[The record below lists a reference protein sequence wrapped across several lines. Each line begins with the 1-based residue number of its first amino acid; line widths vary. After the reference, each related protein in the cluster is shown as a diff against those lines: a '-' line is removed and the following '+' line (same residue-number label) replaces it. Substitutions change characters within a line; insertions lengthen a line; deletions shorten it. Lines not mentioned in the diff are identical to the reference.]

1 MRLGIG
7 SAQFGMDYGIVNHS
21 GQTSLS
27 EVKKIIETAKYE
39 GIRLID
45 TAANYGKSEE
55 ILGSQDISLF
65 DIVSKIPTFPRDFEE
80 TSFKQWSLEQVSKSL
95 ANLNIDCLYGLLF
108 HDTQLL
114 LSSHGVK
121 AFDALNEL
129 KRAGLTNKIGI
140 SVYNPDELE
149 YILDRFH
156 FDIVQLPLNIV
167 DRRFVDLNWLDRLKN
182 LNIEIHTRSVFLQG
196 LLLQDFEEI
205 PLKFM
210 KWNDLW
216 KNWTSWVIQNSYS
229 HIHACL
235 SYPLSFDEVDK
246 VIVGVEN
253 VRQMNEIIKYVKSKR
268 ISVIPDF
275 SIEDESLLNPSLWNK
290 L

>member
-7 SAQFGMDYGIVNHS
+7 SAQFGMDYGIVNRF
-21 GQTSLS
+21 GQTRLS

-39 GIRLID
+39 GISLID

-55 ILGSQDISLF
+55 ILGSQDISFF
-65 DIVSKIPTFPRDFEE
+65 DIVSKIPAFPRDLEE
-80 TSFKQWSLEQVSKSL
+80 TSFKQWSLQQVSKSL

-114 LSSHGVK
+114 LSSHGAQ
-121 AFDALNEL
+121 AFDALNKL
-129 KRAGLTNKIGI
+129 KKAGLTKKIGI

-167 DRRFVDLNWLDRLKN
+167 DRRFVELNWLDRLKN

-196 LLLQDFEEI
+196 LLLQDFEDI
-205 PLKFM
+205 PPKFM
-210 KWNDLW
+210 RWNELW
-216 KNWTSWVIQNSYS
+216 KNWTNWVIQNSHS
-229 HIHACL
+229 HIQACL

-246 VIVGVEN
+246 VIVGLEN
-253 VRQMNEIIKYVKSKR
+253 VAQMNEIIKYTKSKR
-268 ISVIPDF
+268 ITAIPDF
-275 SIEDESLLNPSLWNK
+275 SIDDESLLNPSLWNK